1 MLEWEGKLTS
11 ILFLPGCN
19 LRCPFCH
26 ARSLVLEPD
35 TITPIP
41 FDEIKGCLVKK
52 KNWIDGVCITG
63 GEPLLQEWLSDLI
76 GEIRKLNFKIMLET
90 NGTLPDALKALL
102 DAKSVDY
109 LSMDIKAPFNDSGE
123 KYRKAT
129 AGSVDMR
136 KIKSSVDI
144 IMHSGID
151 YEFRTTVVPG
161 IVDGTDI
168 EDIAKSIEGARRLC
182 LQQFVPKDTIDP
194 AYLKIK
200 PYPKSALLEMAKSA
214 EKFVKK
220 VVIRNA

>member
-26 ARSLVLEPD
+26 ARSLVLESD
-35 TITPIP
+35 TITSIP
-41 FDEIKGCLVKK
+41 FEEIKGCLVKK

-63 GEPLLQEWLSDLI
+63 GEPLLHDWLSDLI
-76 GEIRKLNFKIMLET
+76 NEIRKLNFKIMLET
-90 NGTLPDALKALL
+90 NGALPERLKMLL
-102 DAKSVDY
+102 DAKIVDY
-109 LSMDIKAPFNDSGE
+109 VSMDIKASLSGSSE
-123 KYRKAT
+123 KYKKAT
-129 AGSVDMR
+129 TSDIDIG
-136 KIKSSVDI
+136 KIKSSIDI
-144 IMHSGID
+144 IMRSGTD

-161 IVDGTDI
+161 IVSETDI
-168 EDIAKSIEGARRLC
+168 EDIAKSIEGAQRFC